1 MTSANKQRLKKI
13 AVAVFRYAFLFGLI
27 FTILYP
33 QLTKIAVAFRSDADL
48 MDTSIVFL
56 PKHFV
61 FDAFLEAAEALN
73 YWPTFFRTV
82 LLCAAASLLHV
93 AACTMTAYSI
103 AKFDYFGKKIVY
115 VAVLLTFF
123 IPPSLISLP
132 MYTSFQSF
140 DIFGI
145 FQAVTGQPL
154 QLLDNP
160 VSLLLLYGTAN
171 GLKSGLFVNLLVQYF
186 KNFPKVLDEAAE
198 VDGASNLKILL
209 SIALPSAKVM
219 LVTVFL
225 FTFVWQYTDTFY
237 TSMFFTTFKVM
248 SSALSSVGA
257 TFAQMAQEG
266 GMTFIKVS
274 QMTSAGSILFALP
287 LILLYAVC
295 NKVFVQ
301 GIERSGIVG

>member
-1 MTSANKQRLKKI
+1 MNSGKQKLKRI
-13 AVAVFRYAFLFGLI
+13 SVAVFRYAFLIGLI

-61 FDAFLEAAEALN
+61 FDAFREAAEAMN
-73 YWPTFFRTV
+73 YWQVFFRTV
-82 LLCAAASLLHV
+82 FLCALAALLHTV
-93 AACTMTAYSI
+93 SCTMTAYSI
-103 AKFDYFGKKIVY
+103 AKFEFFGKKIVY
-115 VAVLLTFF
+115 LAVLLTFF

-140 DIFGI
+140 DVLGI
-145 FQAVTGQPL
+145 IRAVTGRPV

-160 VSLLLLYGTAN
+160 VSLFLLYGTAN
-171 GLKSGLFVNLLVQYF
+171 GLKSGLFVYLLVQYF

-198 VDGASNLKILL
+198 VDGASNLRILF
-209 SIALPSAKVM
+209 SIALPAARVM

-225 FTFVWQYTDTFY
+225 FTFVWQYTDTYY

-248 SSALSSVGA
+248 SSSLSNVGA
-257 TFAQMAQEG
+257 TFSQMAQAG
-266 GMTFIKVS
+266 NITFIKVS
-274 QMTSAGSILFALP
+274 QMTSAGSILFTLP
-287 LILLYAVC
+287 LILLYAAC
-295 NKVFVQ
+295 NRVFVQ

>member
-1 MTSANKQRLKKI
+1 
-13 AVAVFRYAFLFGLI
+13 
-27 FTILYP
+27 
-33 QLTKIAVAFRSDADL
+33 
-48 MDTSIVFL
+48 
-56 PKHFV
+56 
-61 FDAFLEAAEALN
+61 
-73 YWPTFFRTV
+73 
-82 LLCAAASLLHV
+82 
-93 AACTMTAYSI
+93 MTAYSI

-171 GLKSGLFVNLLVQYF
+171 GLKSGLFVYLLVQYF
-186 KNFPKVLDEAAE
+186 KNFPTVLDEAAE